1 MKFMKKILYLGIVF
15 AFLLSALP
23 SCKKK
28 SYPCPGLGQVSEAD
42 LSKFDE
48 NGQLKSGKGKK
59 KNTPTKRVN
68 HETGYVNKKTP
79 KQIRDPRKTKL

>member
-1 MKFMKKILYLGIVF
+1 MKKILYLGVVF
-15 AFLLSALP
+15 AFLLSSLL

-28 SYPCPGLGQVSEAD
+28 SYPCPGLGQVNEAD

-48 NGQLKSGKGKK
+48 KGQLKSGKK
-59 KNTPTKRVN
+59 KNAPTKRVN